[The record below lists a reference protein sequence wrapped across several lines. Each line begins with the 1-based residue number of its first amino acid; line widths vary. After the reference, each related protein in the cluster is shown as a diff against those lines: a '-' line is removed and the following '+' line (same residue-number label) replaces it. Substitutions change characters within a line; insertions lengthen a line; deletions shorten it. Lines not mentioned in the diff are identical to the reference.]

1 MCCSPSPFFRPPRW
15 HLSKRPEAG
24 LSIHAISK
32 HFIPVMGLVV
42 PSPSAPLPVDRLR
55 LLQAHPNCSSC
66 TSGSS
71 GSAVAAAG
79 TTQATARA
87 NPVSPTEKVKS
98 HGNERG
104 KLGGR
109 RLFGGRVPAANHP
122 FWRES
127 WSLGTLEGLK
137 QSTTEPSNRPIAP
150 VQPQSAAQPASN
162 QQAISGTELQQQRT
176 KDRLGQ
182 HLATTTLHRV
192 PCSLLDF
199 HRVSD

>member
-15 HLSKRPEAG
+15 YLSKRSEAG

-42 PSPSAPLPVDRLR
+42 PSPSVPLPVDRLR

-104 KLGGR
+104 KLGGAPPLWGEGASCQPPVLAR
-109 RLFGGRVPAANHP
+109 VLEPWNLGRFEAVNNRAKQQANCACP
-122 FWRES
+122 TAIS
-127 WSLGTLEGLK
+127 
-137 QSTTEPSNRPIAP
+137 STTSK
-150 VQPQSAAQPASN
+150 QPAGN
-162 QQAISGTELQQQRT
+162 QWHRAP
-176 KDRLGQ
+176 
-182 HLATTTLHRV
+182 ATTH
-192 PCSLLDF
+192 
-199 HRVSD
+199 